1 MQILSHWSDSRYC
14 FIYSLNIKLALLCL
28 KIYKKSQT
36 YAYIYIY
43 IYIYMYIYIYI
54 YLGIYINI
62 DTIYSCPRTQFK
74 DNTI

>member
-28 KIYKKSQT
+28 KIYKKAQT
-36 YAYIYIY
+36 YA
-43 IYIYMYIYIYI
+43 YIYIYI

-62 DTIYSCPRTQFK
+62 DTIYSCPSTQFK
-74 DNTI
+74 DNAI